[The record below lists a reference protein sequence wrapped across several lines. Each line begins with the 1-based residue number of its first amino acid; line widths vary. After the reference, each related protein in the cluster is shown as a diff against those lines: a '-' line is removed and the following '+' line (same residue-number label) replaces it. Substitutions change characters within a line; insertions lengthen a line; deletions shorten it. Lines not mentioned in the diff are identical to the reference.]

1 MFKEFIRPKIPNDF
15 QETTMARKHYLIA
28 PLFRTWT
35 MPNPKSFGIQRRI
48 VPNDLQGVLA
58 DLFDRQEDE
67 RYQLKVRQ
75 QVERVK
81 KKRKR
86 TSMTFIDL
94 LCHL

>member
-15 QETTMARKHYLIA
+15 QETIMARKHYLIA
-28 PLFRTWT
+28 PLYRTWA
-35 MPNPKSFGIQRRI
+35 MPNPKSFGIQRRN

-75 QVERVK
+75 QVERVNEEK
-81 KKRKR
+81 KKKKEF
-86 TSMTFIDL
+86 S
-94 LCHL
+94 